1 MKLVRDNIPDIINSD
16 GKDCKYHYAGEEE
29 FKTYLFE
36 KLREELVEFI
46 EKPNNIGIICKIP
59 PDTPMIVLILLIS
72 LLIILFSIRYRNE
85 PRKDKQLIP
94 PPDKKSVSIFIIIF

>member
-16 GKDCKYHYAGEEE
+16 GKKCKYHYAGEEE

-46 EKPNNIGIICKIP
+46 EKPSVEEAA
-59 PDTPMIVLILLIS
+59 DMYEAFTEILLVHGI
-72 LLIILFSIRYRNE
+72 
-85 PRKDKQLIP
+85 QLENV
-94 PPDKKSVSIFIIIF
+94 KLCKLQTLRTRWV

>member
-16 GKDCKYHYAGEEE
+16 GKECKYHYAGEEE

-46 EKPNNIGIICKIP
+46 EKPSVEEAADMYEAFTEILFVHGIQLENVK
-59 PDTPMIVLILLIS
+59 S
-72 LLIILFSIRYRNE
+72 YASFKRYERGGFQARIILE
-85 PRKDKQLIP
+85 D
-94 PPDKKSVSIFIIIF
+94 VHGE

>member
-16 GKDCKYHYAGEEE
+16 GKKCKYHYAGEEE

-46 EKPNNIGIICKIP
+46 EKPSVEEAADMYEAFTEILFVHGIQLENVKNYASFKRYERGGF
-59 PDTPMIVLILLIS
+59 DAR
-72 LLIILFSIRYRNE
+72 IILEDARDGE
-85 PRKDKQLIP
+85 
-94 PPDKKSVSIFIIIF
+94 

>member
-36 KLREELVEFI
+36 KLREELLEFI
-46 EKPNNIGIICKIP
+46 EKPSVEEAA
-59 PDTPMIVLILLIS
+59 DMYEAFTE
-72 LLIILFSIRYRNE
+72 ILFVHGIQLENVKNYARFKRYERGGFDARVILE
-85 PRKDKQLIP
+85 E
-94 PPDKKSVSIFIIIF
+94 VHGG

>member
-16 GKDCKYHYAGEEE
+16 GTECKYHYAGEEE

-46 EKPNNIGIICKIP
+46 EKPSVEEAADMWEVFTELLFVHGIQLEAVKNYAEFKRYENGGFQAR
-59 PDTPMIVLILLIS
+59 
-72 LLIILFSIRYRNE
+72 IILEEVNE
-85 PRKDKQLIP
+85 K
-94 PPDKKSVSIFIIIF
+94 

>member
-36 KLREELVEFI
+36 KLREELLEFI
-46 EKPNNIGIICKIP
+46 EKPSVEEAADMYEAFTEILFVHGIQLTSVKNYAEFKRYERGGFEAR
-59 PDTPMIVLILLIS
+59 
-72 LLIILFSIRYRNE
+72 IILEDVTRNGE
-85 PRKDKQLIP
+85 
-94 PPDKKSVSIFIIIF
+94 

>member
-46 EKPNNIGIICKIP
+46 EKPSVEEAADMYEAFTEILFVHGIQLASVKNYAEFKRYERGGFQAR
-59 PDTPMIVLILLIS
+59 
-72 LLIILFSIRYRNE
+72 IILEDVTRNGE
-85 PRKDKQLIP
+85 
-94 PPDKKSVSIFIIIF
+94 